1 MTEEH
6 QPHSPLGASGAGRWM
21 KCHGSVSLLARLKE
35 LQRIAADV
43 PESEEED
50 WTREGLALHEA
61 SAYALTEDLECWE
74 LVGMTFH
81 DTLITAEFAKA
92 IETYVTYCRSL
103 MAAQTFGIE
112 YRISSPVHPDFYG
125 TADFWALA
133 PGLQRPE
140 KQALH
145 VPDLKGGIGIIVEVE
160 GNVQCMYY
168 AFGVIDGLERQR
180 SYVFDDDMEVVL
192 TIAQPRGWVD
202 PKIRIWSTTVGEIKA
217 WVHKVLVPHML
228 ATAYDNALDAGQHCR
243 FCPAKLVCPM
253 LTGLFKA
260 ACMVSADLP
269 TDYSDAQ
276 LGLSYPLLDPVKF
289 YAKALEK
296 EALRRMSAGKTL
308 PVGDDQ
314 ALKLV
319 HQKTNR
325 TWKDGAA
332 LLAMQRY
339 GVRALEEPL
348 DRVVT
353 EPQEWMAAFVKS
365 PAQLEKLPEAAA
377 WVKEFSFQPTGA
389 LTVALPDDRR
399 SAVPVAR
406 LSQRYEGVDLGEA
419 AGQSE

>member
-21 KCHGSVSLLARLKE
+21 KCHGSVSLLELLKK
-35 LQRIAADV
+35 LQRLAADT
-43 PESEEED
+43 PDTEEED

-61 SAYALTEDLECWE
+61 GAHSLENDLAAWE
-74 LVGMTFH
+74 LVGETFH
-81 DTLITAEFAKA
+81 DTLITPDLANPLQ
-92 IETYVTYCRSL
+92 IYLDHCRGL

-112 YRISSPVHPDFYG
+112 YRISSPIHPLFYG

-133 PGLQRPE
+133 QGILRPE
-140 KQALH
+140 KMALH
-145 VPDLKGGIGIIVEVE
+145 VPDLKAGIGIVVEVE
-160 GNVQCMYY
+160 ENPQCMYY

-180 SYVFDDDMEVVL
+180 AYVFDDDMEVVL
-192 TIAQPRGWVD
+192 TIAQPRSWVD
-202 PKIRIWSTTVGEIKA
+202 PKVRSWSTNVGAIKA
-217 WVHKVLVPHML
+217 WVRDVLLPHML
-228 ATAYDNALDAGQHCR
+228 ATAYDNTLEAGQHCR

-260 ACMVSADLP
+260 ACTISADLP
-269 TDYSDAQ
+269 PDYSDDQ
-276 LGLSYPLLDPVKF
+276 LGLSYPLIDPVKF

-308 PVGDDQ
+308 SVGDGK

-325 TWKDGAA
+325 AWKEGAA
-332 LLAMQRY
+332 LLALQRY

-365 PAQLEKLPEAAA
+365 PAQLEKLAEAAT
-377 WVKEFSFQPTGA
+377 WVKEFSYQPTGA

-399 SAVPVAR
+399 GAVPIGR
-406 LSQRYEGVDLGEA
+406 LSERYEGVDLA
-419 AGQSE
+419 AASGQDT